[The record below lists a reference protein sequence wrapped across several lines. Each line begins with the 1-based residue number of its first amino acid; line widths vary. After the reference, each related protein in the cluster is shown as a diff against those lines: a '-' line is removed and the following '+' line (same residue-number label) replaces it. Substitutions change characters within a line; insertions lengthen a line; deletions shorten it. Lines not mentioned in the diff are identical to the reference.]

1 MKLVGKTLLSYF
13 ILAIAVMLS
22 GAILPKLHL
31 SPPGMP
37 PGTTPAG
44 LSAAIA
50 VGSAILIVGLVP
62 IASGIGGRAP
72 TRWAVLGLMLYVATG
87 INTVIEL
94 TIFSTMGGRAY
105 LLAQDLIVFGAATA
119 ALAWLFGTQQPLPS
133 FPQFSLGW
141 WTWRI
146 VAAWLAFPLI
156 YLIFG
161 MCVGPFVTPYYT
173 TGFAGLRL
181 PPLNVIL
188 EVQLLRSLLFLGSSL
203 PVILLWTGSRRRL
216 IFALGLAHAVMVG
229 LYGLVAAYWLP
240 PILRVLHSLEITADS
255 FAYAFVLVSLFVP
268 RTRTAAVPSVNSSA
282 IPAASH

>member
-1 MKLVGKTLLSYF
+1 MKIIGKTLLAYF
-13 ILAIAVMLS
+13 ILAIAAMLS
-22 GAILPKLHL
+22 GVILPKMAL
-31 SPPGMP
+31 SPPTMP

-44 LSAAIA
+44 LSAAVA

-62 IASGIGGRAP
+62 IASGIGGTAP
-72 TRWAVLGLMLYVATG
+72 TRWSALGLMLYVATG

-119 ALAWLFGTQQPLPS
+119 ALGWLFGTRQSAPS
-133 FPQFSLGW
+133 FPQFTLGSW
-141 WTWRI
+141 AWRI
-146 VAAWLAFPLI
+146 GVAWLAFPLI

-173 TGFAGLRL
+173 AGFAGLRL
-181 PPLNVIL
+181 PPLDVIMR
-188 EVQLLRSLLFLGSSL
+188 VQLLRSLLFLGSSL
-203 PVILLWTGSRRRL
+203 PVIMLWTGSRRRL

-229 LYGLVAAYWLP
+229 LYGLAAAYWLP

-268 RTRTAAVPSVNSSA
+268 RTRTAAVTSVHSTA
-282 IPAASH
+282 TPAASH